1 MKTVRTES
9 YKLAIRDLTE
19 FIVNNYSRLKF
30 KVSDKTTNN
39 FDGFKSETERNGG
52 IITVSLEGC
61 ETSIYGNMYI
71 NLLARLWHDKLHLK
85 YNKDFSVAHEVFIA
99 DLQRDAVYSS
109 VESKYGH
116 DRAINASVLIWIDI
130 YEQIMY
136 YNKYLQFVDNQEQF
150 VYDKFLEYTG
160 GN

>member
-1 MKTVRTES
+1 MKFGS
-9 YKLAIRDLTE
+9 LTTQSQKSSS
-19 FIVNNYSRLKF
+19 FIEILN
-30 KVSDKTTNN
+30 
-39 FDGFKSETERNGG
+39 
-52 IITVSLEGC
+52 
-61 ETSIYGNMYI
+61 
-71 NLLARLWHDKLHLK
+71 
-85 YNKDFSVAHEVFIA
+85 NKDFSVSQEVFIA
-99 DLQRDAVYSS
+99 DAQWDEVYRYI
-109 VESKYGH
+109 ESKYGQ